1 MLSPEMEREIEIALR
16 ALLRDG
22 VVAYPTDT
30 LYGLGAN
37 AFSLRAVQR
46 VFEIKGRRA
55 DMALPLLLAEASD
68 IERVAVD
75 IPPLAH
81 ALAERFWP
89 GPLTLVLKRS
99 SAVPDLVTG
108 GRDTVAVRVP
118 DHLVPRALARGLGAP
133 ITGTSANPSGGADP
147 RTAEDVRQA
156 LGNLVD
162 YIINGGPAPIGR
174 PSTVLDLT
182 GPEPRVL
189 RQGALNVTEL
199 MEGANSLASY
209 PTLKGGVSRLQD
221 HAAAFRLRSKTTPT
235 QPEGANNTTR

>member
-1 MLSPEMEREIEIALR
+1 MLSSEMEREIEAALR
-16 ALLRDG
+16 VLRRDG
-22 VVAYPTDT
+22 IVAYPTDT

-37 AFSLRAVQR
+37 AFSLRAVRR

-75 IPPLAH
+75 IPPLAR

-99 SAVPDLVTG
+99 PAVPDLVTG

-118 DHLVPRALARGLGAP
+118 NHPAPRALARGMGAP

-147 RTAEDVRQA
+147 RTAEDVRLA

-162 YIINGGPAPIGR
+162 YIIDGGPAPIGR
-174 PSTVLDLT
+174 SSTVLDLT

-189 RQGALNVTEL
+189 RQGALDIKE
-199 MEGANSLASY
+199 ALAQLLEVGRRPS
-209 PTLKGGVSRLQD
+209 S
-221 HAAAFRLRSKTTPT
+221 
-235 QPEGANNTTR
+235 